1 MDKLSVVKIGGNV
14 IEDSAALQSFLTD
27 FAQMQGSKILVHGG
41 GKKATAMAEKMDIP
55 VQMVEGRRI
64 TDAQNL
70 DIITMLY
77 GGKINK
83 NIVAQLQNL
92 GCNALGLSGADG
104 NAIQAV
110 KRPVKSIDY
119 GFVGDVVGVNNALF
133 QMLLKGGYT
142 PVCCAITH
150 DQKGQLLNTNADTIA
165 ATLAQSLSQSFEVS
179 LWYCFEKQ
187 GVLENIDD
195 DGSVIETITPQKYKN
210 LKTAQV
216 IHSGMIPKIDNC
228 FDALANG
235 VNEVKIGAPKMIAG
249 ISQHTTLT
257 LKDEWA

>member
-1 MDKLSVVKIGGNV
+1 MDNLSVVKIGGNI
-14 IEDSAALQSFLTD
+14 IEDSEALQSFLTD
-27 FAQMQGSKILVHGG
+27 FAQMHDAKILVHGG
-41 GKKATAMAEKMDIP
+41 GKKATAMAKKMDIP

-64 TDAQNL
+64 TDAENL

-104 NAIQAV
+104 NAIQAA
-110 KRPVKSIDY
+110 KRPVKKIDY
-119 GFVGDVVGVNNALF
+119 GFVGDVVDVNVELF
-133 QMLLKGGYT
+133 QMLIDGGYT

-165 ATLAQSLSQSFEVS
+165 ATVAQNLSRYFEVS

-187 GVLENIDD
+187 GVLKNIDD
-195 DGSVIETITPQKYKN
+195 NSSVIETITPQVYDN
-210 LKTAQV
+210 LKAGNT

-228 FDALANG
+228 FDALAYG
-235 VNEVKIGAPKMIAG
+235 VSKVKIGAPKMISG
-249 ISQHTTLT
+249 ITKHTTLT
-257 LKDEWA
+257 LKDE

>member
-195 DGSVIETITPQKYKN
+195 HGSVIETITPQKYKN
-210 LKTAQV
+210 LKTARV

-257 LKDEWA
+257 LKDE

>member
-70 DIITMLY
+70 DIITMIY

-257 LKDEWA
+257 LKDE

>member
-119 GFVGDVVGVNNALF
+119 GLVGDVVGVNNALI

-195 DGSVIETITPQKYKN
+195 DDSVIETITPQKYKN

-257 LKDEWA
+257 LKDE